1 MLESGAR
8 RLTNIDKII
17 MLFDG
22 LDVPIELTGP
32 MLRTSARPAPRGETS
47 GLLVAVGSGAN

>member
-1 MLESGAR
+1 VR

-17 MLFDG
+17 TLLDG

-32 MLRTSARPAPRGETS
+32 MLRTSARPAPHGEPS
-47 GLLVAVGSGAN
+47 GLLVAVRSRAD